1 MSVFALA
8 LARYLTAQGHGTFDG
23 LGTRSD
29 IYVGR
34 QPPKSPANIIMVNP
48 TGGVPVLAGGTRP
61 YDEPTVQL
69 LVRSACREDA
79 AGLRRAQGLYDAL
92 HGLHNVTMDATGDD
106 PVYVVRVLAQQSAP
120 ISAGVD
126 GEGRSLWS
134 INLAARVRNSTAH
147 RSLV

>member
-1 MSVFALA
+1 MSVFAIS
-8 LARYLTAQGHGTFDG
+8 LARYLHAQGLGTFDEFDA
-23 LGTRSD
+23 RSD
-29 IYVGR
+29 IHVGR
-34 QPPKSPANIIMVNP
+34 QPPKSPANVIMVNP
-48 TGGVPVLAGGTRP
+48 TGGVPVLAGGARP

-69 LVRSACREDA
+69 LVRSACHEDV

-126 GEGRSLWS
+126 SEGRSLWS